1 MRKKK
6 VSWTKEIKI
15 DALRRWSL
23 QILERI
29 NDDANKMD
37 LSGEYGVSAT
47 FNISYLFLFDVG
59 DDLSMNPFK
68 ERREAMIWFKKYQE
82 IC

>member
-1 MRKKK
+1 
-6 VSWTKEIKI
+6 
-15 DALRRWSL
+15 LRRWSFK
-23 QILERI
+23 ILERI

-68 ERREAMIWFKKYQE
+68 ERREAMI
-82 IC
+82 

>member
-1 MRKKK
+1 M
-6 VSWTKEIKI
+6 
-15 DALRRWSL
+15 RRWSL

-68 ERREAMIWFKKYQE
+68 ERREAMI
-82 IC
+82 

>member
-1 MRKKK
+1 M
-6 VSWTKEIKI
+6 
-15 DALRRWSL
+15 RRWSFK
-23 QILERI
+23 ILERI

-68 ERREAMIWFKKYQE
+68 ERREAMI
-82 IC
+82 